1 MSLPVALR
9 RRAQNEFDDAV
20 DWYERQ
26 RPGRGVR
33 FALAVQRVFDLIAA
47 TPEAFTAVFGEVREA
62 AVARFPYAIYYRI
75 DPTQITVI
83 AVFHTARDPADW
95 QSRA

>member
-26 RPGRGVR
+26 RPGRGAR
-33 FALAVQRVFDLIAA
+33 FAVAVQRVLGNIAA
-47 TPEAFTAVFGEVREA
+47 APERFPAVYDDVREA
-62 AVARFPYAIYYRI
+62 AVLRFPYAIYYRI
-75 DPTQITVI
+75 DPARITVI
-83 AVFHTARDPADW
+83 AVFHAARDPADW